1 MQLRMIKNNQIDT
14 NTVTIEYKVLDE
26 NVERVAH
33 FVKHMQEV
41 REGFQAVLDGKI
53 CFLKI
58 EDVLY
63 IEAVDRK
70 TFCYTLEQV
79 YELEERLY
87 ELEERYKV
95 WDYVRI
101 SKSFIVNLQRV
112 KALKPDFGGRILATM
127 DNGEKLYISRQ
138 YAGIIKEKLG
148 LGGKRS

>member
-1 MQLRMIKNNQIDT
+1 MQLRMVENGDLERSI
-14 NTVTIEYKVLDE
+14 VTIEYKVMDE

-33 FVKHMQEV
+33 FVEHLQDV
-41 REGFQAVLDGKI
+41 REGFRAVSEGKI
-53 CFLKI
+53 YILKI

-79 YELEERLY
+79 YELDERLY
-87 ELEERYKV
+87 ELEEKYKV

-112 KALKPDFGGRILATM
+112 QALKPDFGGRILATM

-138 YAGIIKEKLG
+138 YAREIKEKLG
-148 LGGKRS
+148 LGGKRQ